1 MKKNITILIADYEK
15 KILMSL
21 KELISSEFQYV
32 DVILA
37 RNGDTAWENIQ
48 NYKPDILIADIEM
61 PAFEGIGLLKKVREK
76 TTLNDLYVII
86 LSSKP
91 AETLKFD
98 LLENGADDYLNK
110 NSDRIEF
117 ITRIRAAIKIINL
130 NFKLEEENSILQN
143 LAKDLESDIQDL
155 TMLAVKFMEARV
167 PASMDTLKKIA
178 KASVW
183 IALEYE
189 NYSEQTIRD
198 IEIASFLSMA
208 GRIFLPDYLINEP
221 VMIDGKVTNP
231 IMNQVP
237 FSAKEIITSINR
249 FENVSK
255 YIYHVYENFD
265 GTGIPSQLQSW
276 QIPFPSRIIRVV
288 SDYYELKIITNLS
301 PEEILSKLKTQ
312 SKRLYDHRAIALLD
326 QYVRSISKEIVNKN
340 EIAVKI
346 TDLRPN
352 MILTRDIM
360 TDAGLKL
367 IPAGAVLSEKSIQM
381 IFNHNST
388 DPILGGLYIK
398 KH

>member
-1 MKKNITILIADYEK
+1 MKRNITILVADYEK
-15 KILMSL
+15 KTLMSL
-21 KELISSEFQYV
+21 KELIHNEFQDI

-37 RNGDTAWENIQ
+37 RNGESAWENIQ
-48 NYKPDILIADIEM
+48 NYKPDILIADIDM
-61 PAFEGIGLLKKVREK
+61 PAQEGISLLKKIKEFS
-76 TTLNDLYVII
+76 TLNEIFII
-86 LSSKP
+86 IISSKP
-91 AETLKFD
+91 AEKIRAD
-98 LLENGADDYLNK
+98 LLENGADEYLNK
-110 NSDRIEF
+110 NSDKVEIAA
-117 ITRIRAAIKIINL
+117 RIRTAIKIKQLQNKIN
-130 NFKLEEENSILQN
+130 EENRILQD

-183 IALEYE
+183 IAIEYE
-189 NYSEQTIRD
+189 NYNEQTIRD

-221 VMIDGKVTNP
+221 VMKDGKVTNP

-237 FSAKEIITSINR
+237 FSGKEIISSINR

-255 YIYHVYENFD
+255 FIYHVYENFD

-276 QIPFPSRIIRVV
+276 QIPFPSRIIRAV
-288 SDYYELKIITNLS
+288 SDYYELKLVTDKS
-301 PEEILSKLKTQ
+301 PEEILQKLKIQ
-312 SKRLYDHRAIALLD
+312 AKRLYDHRVVALLEH
-326 QYVRSISKEIVNKN
+326 YVRSISKEIENKN

-352 MILTRDIM
+352 MILTRDVM

-367 IPAGAVLSEKSIQM
+367 IPAGAVLSEKSIKM

-388 DPILGGLYIK
+388 DPILGGLFIK